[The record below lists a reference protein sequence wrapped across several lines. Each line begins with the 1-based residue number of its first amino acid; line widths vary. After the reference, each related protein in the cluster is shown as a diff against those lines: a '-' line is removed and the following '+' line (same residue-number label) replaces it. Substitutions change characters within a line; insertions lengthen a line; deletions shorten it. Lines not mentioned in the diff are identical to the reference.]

1 LPCGIERAKFLCPS
15 QLPRAGILSDL
26 RQHHQ
31 GENPGERR
39 KPKLDAARRKTRRT
53 HPA

>member
-1 LPCGIERAKFLCPS
+1 LPAAIGRAKFLRPS

-26 RQHHQ
+26 RKQRPH
-31 GENPGERR
+31 EKPSERR
-39 KPKLDAARRKTRRT
+39 KRTLDAARRKTRRT